1 MNKKMVVIDEEDDDK
16 PVGRVMT
23 RREVLTLFGGA
34 GAAFFIGTG
43 FKNLR
48 IGQSTTATPTA
59 TVGCVVKPEVTEGP
73 YFVDEMLNRSDIRI
87 EPTDGSIKEGI
98 PLRIKFNVSDVSA
111 NACSPIEGAQ
121 IDIWN
126 CDAVGVYS
134 GVTDTGF
141 DTVGQSWLRGYQVTD
156 ENGVAEFTTI
166 YPGWY
171 SGRAVHVH
179 FKIRTEPES
188 DSGYEFTSQFFFDD
202 ELSDEI
208 FKQEPYSAVTGE
220 RDTRNDTDIHYADV
234 GDQLL
239 LALVE
244 DEDGGYSA
252 TFDIG
257 LDLTDEEVGASDSFS
272 MGGGGGMGGGSAPG
286 GTRPAGGPPGSTT
299 ATPTTSG

>member
-1 MNKKMVVIDEEDDDK
+1 MNKKIVVLDEEDDDK
-16 PVGRVMT
+16 PVGRVLT
-23 RREVLTLFGGA
+23 RREVLTMLGGA
-34 GAAFFIGTG
+34 GAAFFVATG

-48 IGQSTTATPTA
+48 IGQATTPTPTS
-59 TVGCVVKPEVTEGP
+59 TVACVVKPEMTEGP

-87 EPTDGSIKEGI
+87 EPTDGSIKDGI
-98 PLRIKFNVSDVSA
+98 PLKIKFNVSDVSA
-111 NACSPIEGAQ
+111 NACTPIKGAQ

-134 GVTDTGF
+134 GVSDASF
-141 DTVGQSWLRGYQVTD
+141 DTIGQSWLRGYQVTD

-208 FKQEPYSAVTGE
+208 FTQEPYSAVTGE
-220 RDTRNDTDIHYADV
+220 RDTRNDTDMHYANG

-244 DEDGGYSA
+244 DEDGYSA

-272 MGGGGGMGGGSAPG
+272 TGGGGGGMGAGNPPS
-286 GTRPAGGPPGSTT
+286 GTRPAGGSPASTT